1 MSIEPSSAARQGYQ
15 WCHRLAQSHYEN
27 FPVASRLLPGRLRDP
42 VAAIYAFAR
51 TADDIADEGNVS
63 RELRFHRL
71 KEMATALDAAETG
84 GTIHSPLFQALA
96 DTISRYRLPVNLFRD
111 LLSAFR
117 QDVSKTRYTDFEE
130 VMDYCSRSANPVGRL
145 MLYLTGQVSEGKL
158 LMSDAVC
165 SALQLIN
172 FVQDI
177 DRDYRENHRIY
188 IPMEEMQRFAV
199 SEEDLDQR
207 RNSPRLRRLIHF
219 QIQRAEEL
227 LGSGSLL
234 GRQTRGRFGLELRA
248 VILGGSR
255 ILEKLRQR
263 DDPFDRSRLES
274 TDRVRSIW
282 GAFKQGIRS
291 R

>member
-1 MSIEPSSAARQGYQ
+1 M
-15 WCHRLAQSHYEN
+15 
-27 FPVASRLLPGRLRDP
+27 
-42 VAAIYAFAR
+42 
-51 TADDIADEGNVS
+51 
-63 RELRFHRL
+63 
-71 KEMATALDAAETG
+71 ALDAAETG
-84 GTIHSPLFQALA
+84 ETIHSPLFQALA

-188 IPMEEMQRFAV
+188 IPMDEMQHFAV
-199 SEEDLDQR
+199 SEEDIDQR
-207 RNSPRLRRLIHF
+207 RNSPRLRQLIHF

-255 ILEKLRQR
+255 ILAKLRQR

-274 TDRVRSIW
+274 TDRVRIIW
-282 GAFKQGIRS
+282 GAFTQGIRS